1 MGSIRRSADR
11 ALALRL
17 AWAYRY
23 PLDTKRLFHPDAGL
37 FRQQVCTGISGN
49 ADVNID
55 EVPLGFLLVALLI
68 LFMLS
73 AFFSGSETALMSLNR
88 YKLKHQAEK
97 GHAGAK
103 LAQKLLETPDRLISL
118 ILLGNNFVNILITQ
132 LATLLGLRL
141 FGDAGLAIATGI
153 LTFLLL
159 IFGEITP
166 KTLGAMHPERIAFVA
181 SRVYAVLM
189 KFMFPFVWLLNL
201 FTNGILRLFGAHS
214 NETSRVA
221 LSHDELRT
229 VVSSAGTHIPQTHLD
244 MLLRVMDLETTTV
257 EDIMIPRS
265 QLVGLDLDDDW
276 NELEEQIIN
285 SNFTRLLIYREN
297 LDNVIGFV
305 HLRKLLP
312 LFRDGHLDRERF
324 ETSIRPAYFIPEST
338 SLTQQLLNF
347 QKENRRIALVVD
359 EYGEILGLVALED
372 LLEEIVGEFSS
383 APSSHTR
390 EIRKM
395 EDGSHWVDGTLP
407 IRDINRELGSNFHSE
422 DANTING
429 LILEYLESIPVP
441 GMTVLIDDY
450 PLEIRKTR
458 NNAVKTLIIHPR
470 IQRIRTDNDE

>member
-1 MGSIRRSADR
+1 MSIND
-11 ALALRL
+11 L
-17 AWAYRY
+17 
-23 PLDTKRLFHPDAGL
+23 PL
-37 FRQQVCTGISGN
+37 S
-49 ADVNID
+49 
-55 EVPLGFLLVALLI
+55 I
-68 LFMLS
+68 LFAALFILFLLS

-97 GHAGAK
+97 GHAGAL
-103 LAQKLLETPDRLISL
+103 LAQKLLDKPDRLISL
-118 ILLGNNFVNILITQ
+118 ILLGNNFINILITQ

-166 KTLGAMHPERIAFVA
+166 KTLAAMHPERIAFIA
-181 SRVYAVLM
+181 SRIYAVLM
-189 KFMFPFVWLLNL
+189 KIMWPFILLLNL
-201 FTNGILRLFGAHS
+201 VTNNLLKLFGAHS
-214 NETSRVA
+214 DETSRVA

-229 VVSSAGTHIPQTHLD
+229 VVSSAGTHIPQNHLD

-257 EDIMIPRS
+257 EDIMIPRN
-265 QLVGLDLDDDW
+265 QLVGLDLNDDW
-276 NELEEQIIN
+276 NELEEQIVN
-285 SNFTRLLIYREN
+285 SNFTRLLVYREN

-324 ETSIRPAYFIPEST
+324 EASIRPAYFIPEST
-338 SLTQQLLNF
+338 TLTQQLLNF
-347 QKENRRIALVVD
+347 QEENRRIALVVD

-372 LLEEIVGEFSS
+372 ILEEIVGEFSTVP
-383 APSSHTR
+383 ATQTR
-390 EIRKM
+390 EIRQM
-395 EDGSHWVDGTLP
+395 EDGGYWVDGSLS
-407 IRDINRELGSNFHSE
+407 IRDINRELGSNFAAE
-422 DANTING
+422 DAKTING

-458 NNAVKTLIIHPR
+458 NNAVKTLIIHPQ
-470 IQRIRTDNDE
+470 IQRTRAETDE

>member
-1 MGSIRRSADR
+1 M
-11 ALALRL
+11 
-17 AWAYRY
+17 
-23 PLDTKRLFHPDAGL
+23 
-37 FRQQVCTGISGN
+37 
-49 ADVNID
+49 NIN
-55 EVPLGFLLVALLI
+55 EIPLGI
-68 LFMLS
+68 LFFALFILFLLS

-97 GHAGAK
+97 GHTGAV
-103 LAQKLLETPDRLISL
+103 LAQKLLNRPDRLISL

-166 KTLGAMHPERIAFVA
+166 KTLAAMHPEPIAFIA
-181 SRVYAVLM
+181 SRIYSAMM
-189 KFMFPFVWLLNL
+189 KIMWPFIFLLNL
-201 FTNGILRLFGAHS
+201 ITNSLLKLFGATS
-214 NETSRVA
+214 DETSRVA
-221 LSHDELRT
+221 LSHEELRT

-244 MLLRVMDLETTTV
+244 MLLRVMDMESTTV

-265 QLVGLDLDDDW
+265 QLVGLDLDEDW

-285 SNFTRLLIYREN
+285 SNFTRLLVYRES

-324 ETSIRPAYFIPEST
+324 EASIRPAYYIPEST
-338 SLTQQLLNF
+338 ELTQQLLNF
-347 QKENRRIALVVD
+347 KTENRRIALVVD
-359 EYGEILGLVALED
+359 EYGEIRGLVALED
-372 LLEEIVGEFSS
+372 ILEEIVGEFSTV
-383 APSSHTR
+383 PSSQSR
-390 EIRKM
+390 EIRRM
-395 EDGSHWVDGTLP
+395 EDGCYWVDGSIP
-407 IRDINRELGSNFHSE
+407 IRDINRELGSNFTSE
-422 DANTING
+422 EANTING

-441 GMTVLIDDY
+441 GMTMLIDDY

-458 NNAVKTLIIHPR
+458 NNAVKTLIIHPK
-470 IQRIRTDNDE
+470 IQRKTADNDE